1 MADELVITNARIVT
15 CDEEF
20 FGSLHVDDGRIA
32 AVSQGATAVAAQ
44 DWNGDYL
51 LPGLIELHTDNVE
64 KHLMPRPGVRWPVL
78 PALLSHDAQIASA
91 GITTV
96 FDALALGDFDAGSG
110 SIRAQNIAPII
121 AALRSAREQG
131 MLRADHL
138 LHLRCE
144 IACANVVELLQ
155 PFDRDPMVR
164 MISIMDHTPGQRQW
178 TDMDKFRIYYQ
189 RHETWSDAK
198 TQSEIEHRKSLQ
210 RQYADIN
217 RQVVVAMCR
226 GRAVPLAS
234 HDDTT
239 VEHVEQAVA
248 EGASISE
255 FPTTLAA
262 ARAARE
268 HALGIV
274 MGAPNVVRGESHS
287 GNVSALELARTG
299 LLDVLS
305 SDYVPASLLHAAFL
319 LVEHAGFSVPA
330 AVATVSANPARLARL
345 EDRGEIA
352 CGKRADFARVR
363 VREGIPAV
371 LAVWSA
377 GRRIV

>member
-1 MADELVITNARIVT
+1 MPDEMVITNARIVT
-15 CDEEF
+15 RDEEF
-20 FGSLHVDDGRIA
+20 VGSLHVDDGRIA
-32 AVSQGATAVAAQ
+32 AVSRGTTAVAAQ
-44 DWNGDYL
+44 DWDGDYL
-51 LPGLIELHTDNVE
+51 LPGLVELHTDNVE

-78 PALLSHDAQIASA
+78 PALLSHDAQIAAA

-96 FDALALGDFDAGSG
+96 FDALALGDFESD
-110 SIRAQNIAPII
+110 SIRAQNIAPIL
-121 AALRSAREQG
+121 AALQNARAQG
-131 MLRADHL
+131 MLRAIHL

-144 IACANVVELLQ
+144 ISCASVLELLQ
-155 PFDRDPMVR
+155 PFDRDPLVR

-178 TDMDKFRIYYQ
+178 THIENFRIYYQ
-189 RHETWSDAK
+189 KHETWSDAK
-198 TQSEIEHRKSLQ
+198 TQSEIERRISLQ

-217 RQVVVAMCR
+217 RQAVVATCR
-226 GRAVPLAS
+226 GRSLPLAS

-239 VEHVEQAVA
+239 VEHVKQAVA

-274 MGAPNVVRGESHS
+274 MGAPNVVRGGSHS
-287 GNVSALELARTG
+287 GNVSALELARAG

-330 AVATVSANPARLARL
+330 AVAIISANPARLARL

-371 LAVWSA
+371 LAVWNA